1 MHQQKDARSKD
12 FASFLFASK
21 GLHICFSPV
30 MFDENGNCLDNAI
43 IKANNILEDTLIEK
57 FDMDPIRADREQE
70 TKEMLAPAGKFVF
83 AVDTIADRCEN
94 DSDYKTAI
102 SVKTEQGFD
111 LLLRSKNYYD
121 EETQTQFSPAI
132 YELYNGT
139 KLLQSEPMDFQTHLY
154 KFGEMEHYL
163 KEIGFTTVKTYSSF
177 EKERAIDDQCDMFLF
192 ECSLG

>member
-1 MHQQKDARSKD
+1 MSTIKIALVQKKAIPNNKNRNLELAVQYIKE
-12 FASFLFASK
+12 ASCMGA
-21 GLHICFSPV
+21 
-30 MFDENGNCLDNAI
+30 
-43 IKANNILEDTLIEK
+43 DT
-57 FDMDPIRADREQE
+57 
-70 TKEMLAPAGKFVF
+70 V
-83 AVDTIADRCEN
+83 ADRCEN
-94 DSDYKTAI
+94 DSDYKTAV
-102 SVKTEQGFD
+102 SVKTAQGFD

-177 EKERAIDDQCDMFLF
+177 EKERAVDDQCEMFLF
-192 ECSLG
+192 ECSMG

>member
-1 MHQQKDARSKD
+1 MGPGFESLEVHQQKDARSKD
-12 FASFLFASK
+12 FAPFLFAS
-21 GLHICFSPV
+21 
-30 MFDENGNCLDNAI
+30 
-43 IKANNILEDTLIEK
+43 
-57 FDMDPIRADREQE
+57 MDRMRAYQEQE

-94 DSDYKTAI
+94 DSDYKTTI

-163 KEIGFTTVKTYSSF
+163 KEIGFTIVKTYSVF
-177 EKERAIDDQCDMFLF
+177 GKIEIEQKGAKM
-192 ECSLG
+192 